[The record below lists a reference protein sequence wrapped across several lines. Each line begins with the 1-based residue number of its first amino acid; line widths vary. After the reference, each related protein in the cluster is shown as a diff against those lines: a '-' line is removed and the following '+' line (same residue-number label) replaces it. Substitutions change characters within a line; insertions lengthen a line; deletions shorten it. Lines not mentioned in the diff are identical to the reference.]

1 VTPGANS
8 PGRTRPAAQPV
19 HAAGIRAT
27 MPAMHSD
34 DGSNDALAESQR
46 RLDDALRHLDQERER
61 GEQAS
66 RERDA
71 LRREITTL
79 RELHDAEARARAR
92 AAQDHDLLTSRVST
106 LEAES
111 NELRREGV
119 RQTQRAEQAAR
130 DVDAVRRDLAR
141 EQAAHRATQERLAA
155 LEASQRGAA
164 SELAAEKAAHLALK
178 DQLRRLTAE
187 HASLQERVAGDQTV
201 ALEATERSEA
211 LAREVGNLNDRLT
224 LLRRQL
230 QDETDAH
237 AATRRKLEEQREATR
252 EVERKR
258 RGQGLVSAVGG
269 AAALGLGLILRR
281 RG

>member
-1 VTPGANS
+1 M
-8 PGRTRPAAQPV
+8 
-19 HAAGIRAT
+19 HAAGIRAM

-46 RLDDALRHLDQERER
+46 RLDDALRTLDRERER
-61 GEQAS
+61 GDQAT
-66 RERDA
+66 RERDV
-71 LRREITTL
+71 LRRELATL
-79 RELHDAEARARAR
+79 RELHDTEARARAR
-92 AAQDHDLLTSRVST
+92 AAQDHDLLTSRVGT
-106 LEAES
+106 LEGEAA
-111 NELRREGV
+111 ELRREGV
-119 RQTQRAEQAAR
+119 RQTQRADQAVR
-130 DVDAVRRDLAR
+130 DVEAVRRDLAR
-141 EQAAHRATQERLAA
+141 EQAAHRATQEQLAA

-164 SELAAEKAAHLALK
+164 AELAAEKAAHATLK
-178 DQLRRLTAE
+178 EQLRRLTAE

-211 LAREVGNLNDRLT
+211 LARDVGNLNDRLT

-237 AATRRKLEEQREATR
+237 TETRRKLDAQREATR
-252 EVERKR
+252 DAQRRR
-258 RGQGLVSAVGG
+258 RGQGIVGAVGG